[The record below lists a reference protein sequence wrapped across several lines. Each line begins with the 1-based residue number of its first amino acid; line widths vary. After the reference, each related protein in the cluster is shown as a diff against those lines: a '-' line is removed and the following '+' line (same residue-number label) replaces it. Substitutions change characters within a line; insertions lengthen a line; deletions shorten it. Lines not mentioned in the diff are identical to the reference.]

1 MLYLDAMTEFLVQ
14 AGWLIPVYGLMG
26 AIATLPWAMGVI
38 RLTGQRPAAYFNI
51 FMTLLAFIHGMLA
64 FRSIWGQG
72 AQEISWN
79 WFQAADLQ
87 LHVSLEL
94 SVLSLG
100 IVEIIT
106 ALSLMAQLFAIGYL
120 EKDWALG
127 RFFGLMGF
135 FEAAMS
141 GVILSSSLF
150 LSYSLLEMLTL
161 STYLL
166 VGFWYAQPL
175 VVTAARDAFLTKR
188 IGDVLLLMGVI
199 ALSAFAGSLKFD
211 DLYEWVK
218 TAQLAPTIATLLGVA
233 LIAGPAGKCAQFP
246 LHLWLDEAME
256 GPNPASILR
265 NSVVV
270 TCGAYV
276 LIRLQPVVVLSPVAL
291 GVLVFI
297 GATTALGASLVA
309 IAQIDIKRT
318 LSYSTSAYLGLVFI
332 AVGTEWPGVA
342 LTILL
347 THAIAKALLFMSVG
361 SIILTTNCQDLT
373 EMGGLGRKMPATV
386 TAYGVGALGMLGFL
400 PLGCFWGYRMGIDFF
415 WSDRPFLVAVFL
427 LVNFLTAL
435 NLMRVFRLIFTG
447 EAQPKTRR
455 APEVPWPMAVPMVSL
470 SILTLVV
477 PLAMQ
482 RMALL
487 PPLEYINT
495 TALVLLVASGFS
507 GLVLGASLPLS
518 KTLARSSQKLYRIF
532 QDLLA
537 YDFYTEKLYQ
547 FTVVWLVKRLS
558 IASSWFDRY
567 VVDGLVNSIGLAS
580 LMGGESLK
588 YSISG
593 RSQGYL
599 LTIIVGVGL
608 LGLLM
613 TWTIW

>member
-1 MLYLDAMTEFLVQ
+1 MADFWMQ
-14 AGWLIPVYGLMG
+14 SGWLIPAYGLVG
-26 AIATLPWAMGVI
+26 AIATLPWSTGLI
-38 RLTGQRPAAYFNI
+38 RRTGQRPAAYLNLL
-51 FMTLLAFIHGMLA
+51 MTLLAFGHAVLT
-64 FRSIWGQG
+64 FQNIWGKG
-72 AQEISWN
+72 PQELSWA
-79 WFQAADLQ
+79 WFQAADLT
-87 LHVSLEL
+87 LEISFEL

-100 IVEIIT
+100 IVLLI
-106 ALSLMAQLFAIGYL
+106 AGLSLLAQLFALGYL

-199 ALSAFAGSLKFD
+199 ALSAFAGSLRFD

-218 TAQLAPTIATLLGVA
+218 VADLAPLTATLLGVA
-233 LIAGPAGKCAQFP
+233 LIAGPTGKCAQFP

-270 TCGAYV
+270 TCGAYI
-276 LIRLQPVVVLSPVAL
+276 LIRLQPVVVMSPTAL
-291 GVLVFI
+291 AALVFI
-297 GATTALGASLVA
+297 GSVTALGASCVA

-318 LSYSTSAYLGLVFI
+318 FSYSTSAYLGLVFI

-347 THAIAKALLFMSVG
+347 THAVAKALLFMSVG
-361 SIILTTNCQDLT
+361 SIILTTNCQDVT
-373 EMGGLGRKMPATV
+373 ELGGLGRKMPATTV
-386 TAYGVGALGMLGFL
+386 AYIVAALGMVGLL
-400 PLGCFWGYRMGIDFF
+400 PLGCFWGYRLGIDFF
-415 WSDRPFLVAVFL
+415 WQQQPVLVAVYL
-427 LVNFLTAL
+427 LVNLLTAL
-435 NLMRVFRLIFTG
+435 NLTRVFRLIFLG
-447 EAQPKTRR
+447 ASQPKTRR

-470 SILTLVV
+470 AGVTLAV
-477 PLAMQ
+477 PFVMFRLH
-482 RMALL
+482 LL
-487 PPLEYINT
+487 PPWEYINVP
-495 TALVLLVASGFS
+495 ALVLLVASG
-507 GLVLGASLPLS
+507 LVGVAIGALIPLS
-518 KTLARSSQKLYRIF
+518 QSLARSTQKPVRIL

-537 YDFYTEKLYQ
+537 YDFYTEKIYR
-547 FTVVWLVKRLS
+547 FTVVWIVERLS
-558 IASSWFDRY
+558 WASNWFDRY
-567 VVDGLVNSIGLAS
+567 VVDGLVNSVGLAS
-580 LMGGESLK
+580 LMSGESLK

-593 RSQGYL
+593 RSQGYI
-599 LTIIVGVGL
+599 LTIVIGVGL

-613 TWTIW
+613 TWTMW